1 MQANLVLQSL
11 SFEDTDAYFSK
22 EELAMVLMQW
32 GSMVVNSK
40 FFMTSLKG
48 GFAPI
53 KDLPVNFVKLTY
65 MKINT
70 TNHYDHEQME
80 LVNFMPWHKNNKLMK
95 GSALQRITTPH
106 AENEP
111 DYLTSNFFEKMEA
124 IYRIMMELLNFQ
136 NNKK

>member
-11 SFEDTDAYFSK
+11 SFEDTDAYSSK

-65 MKINT
+65 IKINT
-70 TNHYDHEQME
+70 TNHYDYEQMK

-95 GSALQRITTPH
+95 G
-106 AENEP
+106 
-111 DYLTSNFFEKMEA
+111 
-124 IYRIMMELLNFQ
+124 
-136 NNKK
+136 